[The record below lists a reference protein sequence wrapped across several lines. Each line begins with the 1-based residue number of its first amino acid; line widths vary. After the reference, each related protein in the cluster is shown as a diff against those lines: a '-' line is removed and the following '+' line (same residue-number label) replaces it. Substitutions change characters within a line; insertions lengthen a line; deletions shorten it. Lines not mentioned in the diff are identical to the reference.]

1 VIVRIWH
8 GMTAAAKSDE
18 YLEYLNRTDVPE
30 YRATEGNRGVYVLRT
45 IGGERADFL
54 TVSFWESIE
63 ATKGFAGPDTERA
76 KYYPEDEKYLL
87 DFEPT
92 VDHYEVLAAPGDPT
106 ERVSDVRNFPGRK
119 IVVEGMKTRTRPQ
132 RWAAG
137 FDPLAAR
144 LADGDP
150 MAPRALVERHYR
162 ELYRYAFSV
171 LREERAAEDAAQDA
185 FERAFAALG
194 RYSEERLRAMRLR
207 PWMYR
212 ITLNVARNRLRQR
225 REVPVEDPSVVG
237 GAASDD
243 GRESIMDALGAL
255 GELPERQR
263 VAVTL
268 RYLQDLP
275 YAEISSVTGWPEG
288 TAKTLVRRGLM
299 RLRSLMVVEEPEGG
313 DQG

>member
-1 VIVRIWH
+1 MGSGFRPAR
-8 GMTAAAKSDE
+8 GTA
-18 YLEYLNRTDVPE
+18 
-30 YRATEGNRGVYVLRT
+30 GGRGSL
-45 IGGERADFL
+45 
-54 TVSFWESIE
+54 
-63 ATKGFAGPDTERA
+63 
-76 KYYPEDEKYLL
+76 
-87 DFEPT
+87 
-92 VDHYEVLAAPGDPT
+92 
-106 ERVSDVRNFPGRK
+106 
-119 IVVEGMKTRTRPQ
+119 
-132 RWAAG
+132 
-137 FDPLAAR
+137 
-144 LADGDP
+144 
-150 MAPRALVERHYR
+150 APRALVERHYR

-171 LREERAAEDAAQDA
+171 LREERAAEDAVQDA

-243 GRESIMDALGAL
+243 GRDSVMDALGAL

-275 YAEISSVTGWPEG
+275 YAEISGVTGWPEG